1 MSKHD
6 CLCACDELV
15 MKGLEPHLRFIRHRI
30 DGAAE
35 IADRTEGEHCSHR
48 HGSRIYFIERQPICD
63 LILIS
68 VKNRLHIAHEMID
81 HFSSIPAV
89 TGLDQ
94 AVRQFIMGNSN
105 ERFNAVFCQF
115 IEYIVIKEKPRL
127 VGFFFHPCRKNPRPV
142 DRHAEDLKAH
152 LRSQRNVF
160 LTSSYAEY
168 YQALLR
174 NVGIYFRHRDIAT
187 VAVNTES
194 TEGYLRTALETLY
207 DCNVSGII
215 LIGCDYLSVKD
226 CLSRRF
232 PHVWID
238 CNDPVE
244 ETREI
249 CTVESD
255 QFVAGQLAAHEFINI
270 GCTKPIILC
279 GSHPSH
285 RNERRIN
292 GFTTVYRD
300 NGLDLSEEQIVKLPE
315 MRPHVTEGKDII
327 QYLVTKGTE
336 FDGVFAIS
344 DGRAIGCYMGL
355 QKMGKRIP
363 QVVKLMA
370 FDGIAEANIN
380 VLGIT
385 SIQQNVELMTKNA
398 CELLLKQI
406 KNEKIEERHIL
417 VPAGVL
423 PGQTM

>member
-1 MSKHD
+1 MSRKKN
-6 CLCACDELV
+6 V
-15 MKGLEPHLRFIRHRI
+15 SLRFIADKCGVSTATVSRVLNNDSNVTEETRI
-30 DGAAE
+30 
-35 IADRTEGEHCSHR
+35 
-48 HGSRIYFIERQPICD
+48 
-63 LILIS
+63 
-68 VKNRLHIAHEMID
+68 
-81 HFSSIPAV
+81 
-89 TGLDQ
+89 
-94 AVRQFIMGNSN
+94 AVRK
-105 ERFNAVFCQF
+105 VLD
-115 IEYIVIKEKPRL
+115 EYNYIAPPAKEP
-127 VGFFFHPCRKNPRPV
+127 VVRKIGCII
-142 DRHAEDLKAH
+142 
-152 LRSQRNVF
+152 
-160 LTSSYAEY
+160 TSSYAEY

-292 GFTTVYRD
+292 GFTSVYRD

-363 QVVKLMA
+363 QDVKLMA
-370 FDGIAEANIN
+370 FDGIAEANIS